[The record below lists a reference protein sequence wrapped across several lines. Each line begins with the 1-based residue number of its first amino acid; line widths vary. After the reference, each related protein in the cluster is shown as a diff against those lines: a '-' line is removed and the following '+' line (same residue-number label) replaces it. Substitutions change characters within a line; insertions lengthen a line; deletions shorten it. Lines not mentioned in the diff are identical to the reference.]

1 MVQVRTAL
9 VLGQVVEAHTAQHV
23 GCLAEVEEQPFEQCD
38 AGLFVIDNKTE
49 MTTIVYSL
57 LAPLLKGNELV
68 TEINEAIL
76 SLLPRS
82 LNSNSLL

>member
-1 MVQVRTAL
+1 
-9 VLGQVVEAHTAQHV
+9 
-23 GCLAEVEEQPFEQCD
+23 
-38 AGLFVIDNKTE
+38 

>member
-1 MVQVRTAL
+1 M
-9 VLGQVVEAHTAQHV
+9 VEAHTAQHV

-38 AGLFVIDNKTE
+38 ACLSKSTTSGLFVIDNKTE